1 MNRPRAVLLGAVF
14 ALACVSAARA
24 ADTAPAAPDSA
35 AAPVPAPASARVN
48 GLEPLVPE
56 LALHPYAL
64 AHGARPYVHRLSV
77 SPGFGSLGSER
88 LFVLRVAY
96 NPNDWLGYEGSLGHN
111 PSQAVHAVVHSLNVI
126 VRRPLPGRFQPYL
139 SAGYGMMV
147 VLPGRSLNADPVT
160 KNALT
165 AGGGLELYIRN
176 DLALRA
182 EMRRASV
189 IGRQANRE
197 GLVSWDYREQTLA
210 LAFYRSIQP

>member
-1 MNRPRAVLLGAVF
+1 MKRTRAVLLGAVL
-14 ALACVSAARA
+14 ALACASSARA
-24 ADTAPAAPDSA
+24 QDAAPAASDSA
-35 AAPVPAPASARVN
+35 AAPRPAAPVRVH

-56 LALHPYAL
+56 LARHPYAL
-64 AHGARPYVHRLSV
+64 DPGARPYVHRLSV

-111 PSQAVHAVVHSLNVI
+111 PSQAVHAVMHSLNVI
-126 VRRPLPGRFQPYL
+126 VRRPLPGRFQPYV

-160 KNALT
+160 KNALA
-165 AGGGLELYIRN
+165 AGGGLEIYIRN

-189 IGRQANRE
+189 LGRQANRE